1 MTLTRRI
8 TILGATGS
16 IGASTAAVVEELI
29 GSGAAEIE
37 VEAIT
42 GGRNL
47 AALVDM
53 ARRLRPKFVA
63 VADETLADDL
73 RSALSG
79 MAVEVGAGAAAL
91 AEAGA
96 RPADWVMSAITG
108 AAALE
113 PTRAAIDRG
122 VAVALANKECLV
134 CAGPLLLEA
143 ARASG
148 AKLLPVD
155 SEHNAIFQVL
165 GHPDRV
171 EKLTLTA
178 SGGPF
183 RSWAREKMAIAT
195 VAQACLHPKWSM
207 GRKISVDSATLM
219 NKGLEL
225 IEASLLFGM
234 PENRIDVVIHPQ
246 SIIHSLVSYCDGSV
260 LAQMGAPDMR
270 VPISYALAW
279 PDRAPVSA
287 QRLDLTAMGD
297 LTFETPDLERFPALR
312 LAREALRAGGAAPA
326 ILNAANESA
335 VESFLDGE
343 IGFLEIA
350 AAVEEVLQSWEGSG
364 LGAIANSPSSFD
376 EVRAIDAA
384 ARIAAHRVIARRRVA

>member
-1 MTLTRRI
+1 MTLKRRI

-16 IGASTAAVVEELI
+16 IGASTAAVVEELVA
-29 GSGAAEIE
+29 SGAADIE

-63 VADETLADDL
+63 VADESLIDDL
-73 RSALSG
+73 RSALAG
-79 MAVEVGAGAAAL
+79 QPVEVGAGAAAL
-91 AEAGA
+91 TEAGA

-134 CAGPLLLEA
+134 CAGGLLLTA
-143 ARASG
+143 AGKSG

-165 GHPDRV
+165 NHPERV

-183 RSWAREKMAIAT
+183 RTWVRERMAAAT
-195 VAQACLHPKWSM
+195 VAEACLHPNWSM

-234 PENRIDVVIHPQ
+234 PESQIDVVIHPQ

-287 QRLDLTAMGD
+287 QRLDLTSMGD
-297 LTFETPDLERFPALR
+297 LTFARPDLDRFPALR
-312 LAREALRAGGAAPA
+312 LAREALRTGGAAPA

-335 VESFLDGE
+335 VESFLAGQ
-343 IGFLEIA
+343 IGFLAIA
-350 AAVEEVLQSWEGSG
+350 ATVEEVLQSWEGSG

-376 EVRAIDAA
+376 EVRTIDAA
-384 ARIAAHRVIARRRVA
+384 ARIAARQAIARRRVA

>member
-234 PENRIDVVIHPQ
+234 PENRIDVVIHPE

-384 ARIAAHRVIARRRVA
+384 ARIAARQVIARRRVA

>member
-1 MTLTRRI
+1 MTLMRRI

-16 IGASTAAVVEELI
+16 IGASTAAVVEELN

-47 AALVDM
+47 PALIDM

-63 VADETLADDL
+63 VADEMLAGDL
-73 RSALSG
+73 RSALAD
-79 MAVEVGAGAAAL
+79 MTVEIGSGAGAV

-122 VAVALANKECLV
+122 VSVALANKECLV
-134 CAGPLLLEA
+134 CAGQLLLEA

-165 GHPDRV
+165 GHPERV

-183 RSWAREKMAIAT
+183 RSWTRERMASATIAE
-195 VAQACLHPKWSM
+195 ACLHPNWSM

-225 IEASLLFGM
+225 IEAALLFGM
-234 PENRIDVVIHPQ
+234 SEDRIDVVIHPQ
-246 SIIHSLVSYCDGSV
+246 SIIHSLVSYVDGSV

-279 PDRAPVSA
+279 PDRAPVSS

-297 LTFETPDLERFPALR
+297 LTFAQPDLERFPALR
-312 LAREALRAGGAAPA
+312 LAREALRTGGAAPA
-326 ILNAANESA
+326 VLNAANESA
-335 VESFLDGE
+335 VESFLIGE

-350 AAVEEVLQSWEGSG
+350 AAVEEVLQSWEASG

-376 EVRAIDAA
+376 EVRTIDAV
-384 ARIAAHRVIARRRVA
+384 ARIAAREAIVRRRVA

>member
-1 MTLTRRI
+1 MRRI

-16 IGASTAAVVEELI
+16 IGASTAAVVEELN

-47 AALVDM
+47 PALIDM

-63 VADETLADDL
+63 VADEMLAGDL
-73 RSALSG
+73 RSALAD
-79 MAVEVGAGAAAL
+79 MTVEIGSGAGAV

-122 VAVALANKECLV
+122 VSVALANKECLV
-134 CAGPLLLEA
+134 CAGQLLLEA

-165 GHPDRV
+165 GHPERV

-183 RSWAREKMAIAT
+183 RSWTRERMASATIAE
-195 VAQACLHPKWSM
+195 ACLHPNWSM

-225 IEASLLFGM
+225 IEAALLFGM
-234 PENRIDVVIHPQ
+234 SEDRIDVVIHPQ
-246 SIIHSLVSYCDGSV
+246 SIIHSLVSYVDGSV

-279 PDRAPVSA
+279 PDRAPVSS

-297 LTFETPDLERFPALR
+297 LTFAQPDLERFPALR
-312 LAREALRAGGAAPA
+312 LAREALRTGGAAPA
-326 ILNAANESA
+326 VLNAANESA
-335 VESFLDGE
+335 VESFLIGE

-350 AAVEEVLQSWEGSG
+350 AAVEEVLQSWEASG

-376 EVRAIDAA
+376 EVRTIDAV
-384 ARIAAHRVIARRRVA
+384 ARIAAREAIVRRRVA

>member
-134 CAGPLLLEA
+134 RAGPLLLEA

-234 PENRIDVVIHPQ
+234 PENRIDVVIHPE

-384 ARIAAHRVIARRRVA
+384 ARIAARQVIARRRVA